1 MEGEKSAPRDVIV
14 LGPGEGTVVAGSGGT
29 PVVIKVHGDDVAGGG
44 YSFMEMD
51 VAPGP
56 GARPHI
62 HHEADEAFYVVD
74 GELTVVLDGTSIVA
88 PAGSFVL
95 VPRGLRHTFR
105 NQGTR
110 PAKAVFILSP
120 PGFERFFEELAALR
134 QAAPSGQVDFATM
147 RDLGQRFATEFFESW
162 ALTARRSRPA

>member
-1 MEGEKSAPRDVIV
+1 MEDNTSVPRRALV
-14 LGPGEGTVVAGSGGT
+14 LGPGEGTIVAGSGGT
-29 PVVIKVHGDDVAGGG
+29 PVVIKIRGQDVTSGG

-74 GELTVVLDGTSIVA
+74 GELTVVMDGESVVA
-88 PAGSFVL
+88 PTGSFVL
-95 VPRGLRHTFR
+95 VPRGTRHTFR
-105 NQGTR
+105 NQGAR
-110 PAKAVFILSP
+110 MAKAVFILSP

-134 QAAPSGQVDFATM
+134 QASPTGQVDFATM
-147 RDLGQRFATEFFESW
+147 AEVGQKFATEFFES
-162 ALTARRSRPA
+162 

>member
-1 MEGEKSAPRDVIV
+1 MTIGDDTPAPRHAIV

-29 PVVIKVHGDDVAGGG
+29 PVVIKVHGDDVVSGG

-51 VAPGP
+51 VPPGP

-74 GELTVVLDGTSIVA
+74 GELTVVLEGESIVA

-110 PAKAVFILSP
+110 LAKAVFILSP

-134 QAAPSGQVDFATM
+134 QASPTGQVDFATM
-147 RDLGQRFATEFFESW
+147 RDLGLKFATEFFES
-162 ALTARRSRPA
+162 